1 MGTPMPDS
9 AARTVLNGGHARGST
24 ARTPS
29 GEARRGATKKPPPA
43 AGERRRRHGRLWGG
57 IALVVV
63 AGLAFALMAQRLGD
77 RHSVLALSRPV
88 PAGQV
93 IADADLRRVQVAED
107 GGLGLF
113 RDGDRAQVV
122 GRVALVPLEAGAL
135 LQRSFLG
142 DVQAFPPPGQAV
154 VSVSIKPGGAPAQVR
169 EGQRVAVI
177 EAAQPAPAAG
187 TTLATAPPAPRVVAT
202 VVTVGGPAANAQ
214 DFTVSLLVEIPASR
228 VVTAMREPRLV
239 LLPATTAEAP

>member
-1 MGTPMPDS
+1 M
-9 AARTVLNGGHARGST
+9 
-24 ARTPS
+24 
-29 GEARRGATKKPPPA
+29 
-43 AGERRRRHGRLWGG
+43 GERRRRHGWLWGG

-63 AGLAFALMAQRLGD
+63 AGLVFALLAQRLGD
-77 RHSVLALSRPV
+77 RHAVLALARPV

-93 IADADLRRVQVAED
+93 IADGDLRRVQVAED

-135 LQRSFLG
+135 LQRSFVG
-142 DVQAFPPPGQAV
+142 DAQAFPPAGRAV

-177 EAAQPAPAAG
+177 EAAQPAATAGTAPATALPAA
-187 TTLATAPPAPRVVAT
+187 RVVAT
-202 VVTVGGPAANAQ
+202 VVTVGGAAVTTQ
-214 DFTVSLLVEIPASR
+214 DFAVSLLVDIPASR

-239 LLPATTAEAP
+239 LLPASTSEVP

>member
-1 MGTPMPDS
+1 MPDS
-9 AARTVLNGGHARGST
+9 AARTGLNGGRARGST

-29 GEARRGATKKPPPA
+29 GEVRRGAAKKPPA
-43 AGERRRRHGRLWGG
+43 AVGERRRRRGWLWGG

-63 AGLAFALMAQRLGD
+63 AGLVFALLAQRLGD
-77 RHSVLALSRPV
+77 RHTVLALSRPV

-93 IADADLRRVQVAED
+93 IADGDLRRVQVAED

-142 DVQAFPPPGQAV
+142 ETEAFPPAGRAV
-154 VSVSIKPGGAPAQVR
+154 VSVSIKPGGAPAQLR
-169 EGQRVAVI
+169 EGQRVAVM
-177 EAAQPAPAAG
+177 EAAQPAAAAG
-187 TTLATAPPAPRVVAT
+187 TAPASEPPAARVVAT
-202 VVTVGGPAANAQ
+202 VVTVGGAAANTQ
-214 DFTVSLLVEIPASR
+214 DFAVSLLVEIPASR

-239 LLPATTAEAP
+239 VLPATTAEVP